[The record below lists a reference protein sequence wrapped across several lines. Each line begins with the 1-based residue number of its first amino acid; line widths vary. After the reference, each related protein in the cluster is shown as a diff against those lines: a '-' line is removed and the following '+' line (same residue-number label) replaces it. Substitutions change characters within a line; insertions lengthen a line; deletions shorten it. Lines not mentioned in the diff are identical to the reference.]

1 MYLEPLP
8 MRRLF
13 RTVAADRH
21 AAPSTRAASRM
32 VGEHQRAGRAL
43 TCLHV

>member
-1 MYLEPLP
+1 LSAAQAKTDCRPPTLLLHLEPLP

-21 AAPSTRAASRM
+21 AAPSARPASR
-32 VGEHQRAGRAL
+32 V
-43 TCLHV
+43 